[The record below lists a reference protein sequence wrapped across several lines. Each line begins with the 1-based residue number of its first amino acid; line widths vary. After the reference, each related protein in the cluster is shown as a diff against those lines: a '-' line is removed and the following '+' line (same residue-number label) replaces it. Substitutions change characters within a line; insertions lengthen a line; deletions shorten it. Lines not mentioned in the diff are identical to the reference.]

1 MLHLFAPLIGLLAA
15 PALSVCDL
23 GKLSPVDFATQLHKS
38 RLRDCLI
45 EQTIFITGKPL
56 VDKYVRVPGRG
67 PLRFGGV
74 RLEHHRVLSVI
85 GVTQGFSLSMANE
98 RSLEVVELD
107 PKTGVA
113 ILSMNLNGSTVSK
126 STGKIT
132 PGRVF
137 FAIDEDKRLHRFV
150 VSGRGQGGF
159 GFYWRAEVRLPIG
172 TPVFNARGQWVSL
185 IALSAAGAGSYL
197 LPQRA
202 FDEIVFTKESS
213 P

>member
-1 MLHLFAPLIGLLAA
+1 MLHLFVPIIALLAVPA
-15 PALSVCDL
+15 PSPCDL
-23 GKLSPVDFATQLHKS
+23 GKWSSVDFASQMHKAQL
-38 RLRDCLI
+38 RACLI
-45 EQTIFITGKPL
+45 EQTVFVTGKPME
-56 VDKYVRVPGRG
+56 DKYVRVPGRG
-67 PLRFGGV
+67 PQRFGGV

-98 RSLEVVELD
+98 RSLEVVELE

-126 STGKIT
+126 SSDKIT

-159 GFYWRAEVRLPIG
+159 GYYWRAEVRLPIG

-202 FDEIVFTKESS
+202 FHEMVFKKESLR
-213 P
+213 